1 MSGKSLLYTAAV
13 SLAVVV
19 AFNHIQANGAP
30 GLKPRVGN

>member
-19 AFNHIQANGAP
+19 AFNHVQAG
-30 GLKPRVGN
+30 GSLKPRLGN

>member
-19 AFNHIQANGAP
+19 AYERVKAGGAG
-30 GLKPRVGN
+30 GLKPRIGN

>member
-19 AFNHIQANGAP
+19 AFNHYQANGGPKIRTAP
-30 GLKPRVGN
+30 

>member
-19 AFNHIQANGAP
+19 AFNHVQANGAS
-30 GLKPRVGN
+30 LKPRVGN

>member
-19 AFNHIQANGAP
+19 AFNHVQANG

>member
-19 AFNHIQANGAP
+19 AFNHLQAG
-30 GLKPRVGN
+30 GGKPRLGI

>member
-19 AFNHIQANGAP
+19 AFNHVQSG
-30 GLKPRVGN
+30 GSLKPRIGN

>member
-19 AFNHIQANGAP
+19 AFNHLQANGASA
-30 GLKPRVGN
+30 LKPRIGN

>member
-19 AFNHIQANGAP
+19 AYNHMQASGI
-30 GLKPRVGN
+30 KPRLSA

>member
-19 AFNHIQANGAP
+19 AFNHVQAG
-30 GLKPRVGN
+30 GKPRLGA